1 MFFFKL
7 TATSEIYTY
16 CHTLSLPDA
25 LPLSLLWVGKR
36 AKHKT
41 VAPGKLDHLVAGGQ
55 PYGLGLMENVIKEAA
70 EEASVPAAL
79 AALARPVGAVRY
91 ICERTEGL
99 RNDVAFCF
107 DLALPA
113 DFRPQ
118 PNDGEVESFSL
129 WPMAEVL
136 ERLRGSDD
144 FTFTVALVN
153 LHFALRHGGPPPAV
167 APGFPPIFQRLPG
180 PLHN

>member
-1 MFFFKL
+1 M
-7 TATSEIYTY
+7 
-16 CHTLSLPDA
+16 D
-25 LPLSLLWVGKR
+25 
-36 AKHKT
+36 
-41 VAPGKLDHLVAGGQ
+41 
-55 PYGLGLMENVIKEAA
+55 NVIKESA

-107 DLALPA
+107 DLAQPA

-118 PNDGEVESFSL
+118 PKDDEVASFSL

-136 ERLRGSDD
+136 ERLRASDA
-144 FTFTVALVN
+144 FKINVTLVT
-153 LHFALRHGGPPPAV
+153 LHIALRHGALTLGS
-167 APGFPPIFQRLPG
+167 APGWGRG
-180 PLHN
+180 V

>member
-1 MFFFKL
+1 
-7 TATSEIYTY
+7 
-16 CHTLSLPDA
+16 
-25 LPLSLLWVGKR
+25 
-36 AKHKT
+36 
-41 VAPGKLDHLVAGGQ
+41 
-55 PYGLGLMENVIKEAA
+55 MEKVIKESA

-107 DLALPA
+107 DLALPT

-129 WPMAEVL
+129 CPMAEVL
-136 ERLRGSDD
+136 ERLRDSDD
-144 FTFTVALVN
+144 FKFNVALVN
-153 LHFALRHGGPPPAV
+153 LHFPLGTGVLSPDRSEERRVGQECV
-167 APGFPPIFQRLPG
+167 STCRSRCFPV
-180 PLHN
+180 H

>member
-1 MFFFKL
+1 
-7 TATSEIYTY
+7 
-16 CHTLSLPDA
+16 
-25 LPLSLLWVGKR
+25 
-36 AKHKT
+36 
-41 VAPGKLDHLVAGGQ
+41 
-55 PYGLGLMENVIKEAA
+55 MENVIKEAA

-79 AALARPVGAVRY
+79 AALARPVGAGRY

-144 FTFTVALVN
+144 FKFNVALVN
-153 LHFALRHGGPPPAV
+153 LHFALRHGVLSPDSEDRKST
-167 APGFPPIFQRLPG
+167 RLNSS
-180 PLHN
+180 H